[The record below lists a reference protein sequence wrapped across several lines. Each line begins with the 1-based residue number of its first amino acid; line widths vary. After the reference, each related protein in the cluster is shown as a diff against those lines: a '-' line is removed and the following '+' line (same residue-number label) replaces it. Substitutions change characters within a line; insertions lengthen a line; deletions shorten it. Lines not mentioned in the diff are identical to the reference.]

1 MTNQIATIDK
11 AIVAQAREMVKAEFN
26 LIEFKVSRVGAKKT
40 VTRGELGVAMSGN
53 KAEKQEYTNHLAL
66 KQWTQAKLGA
76 IALELLRVFP
86 KLEAEIKARNA
97 GVNSLVRENPE
108 LADKLKLIRTDSPS
122 KLDIMGMFALA
133 QGMAGADKGEK
144 AKLLVAGRAINEY
157 EMRVQVVALELA
169 QAATVAN

>member
-11 AIVAQAREMVKAEFN
+11 AIIAEARELAKAEFS
-26 LIEFKVSRVGAKKT
+26 LTEFKVDRIGAKKT

-53 KAEKQEYTNHLAL
+53 KAERQQHTNHIAL

-76 IALELLRVFP
+76 IAAELLRVFP
-86 KLEAEIKARNA
+86 KLETEIKARNA

-133 QGMAGADKGEK
+133 QGMPGADKGEK
-144 AKLLVAGRAINEY
+144 AKLLAAGRAINEF
-157 EMRVQVVALELA
+157 ELRVNELALELHA
-169 QAATVAN
+169 SAEATN